1 MSRLENL
8 THLLQGFSVALQ
20 PHNLLAAFAGCLIG
34 TAIGALP
41 GIGPVSGVA
50 LLLPLT
56 FGQQPVTAIIML
68 AGIYYGAMYGGAI
81 TSILVNAPGESA
93 SVVTALD
100 GYQLARQG
108 RGGLAL
114 ALSAIGSFVAG
125 TLGVVFLMLLAPT
138 MAEVALRFGPPENF
152 ALMVLGLTT
161 VAGLGSGSLAKAL
174 ISVVLGLMLGT
185 VGIDTISGRDRYTLG
200 MVELLEGIDF
210 VVAAI
215 GVFALG
221 EVLWNLQHP
230 WRDEG
235 ALVDYGGFRSLW
247 PSWRDLRATL
257 PAMLRGTLVGFLV
270 GVLPGAG
277 ATVSSFLAYTLER
290 RLSRHP
296 ERFGRG
302 APEGV
307 AAPEAANNAATAGAM
322 APMLVLGIPGSATTG
337 VILAALLMFGL
348 RPGPTLFLHNPDF
361 VWGLFASMYVGNVML
376 LILNLPLVGLFA
388 QISRVPY
395 RLLTFV
401 ILLFSVLGTYGLR
414 NSLFDVG
421 LLFVFGVVGYLF
433 RKADIPAAP
442 MALGLVLAPLLEQA
456 FRQSLI
462 VSRGSYLIF
471 LQRPVSLGVLALAG
485 VLTLGPVVWSKLAG
499 RLRAARP
506 AGMGAPSAGG

>member
-1 MSRLENL
+1 MENL
-8 THLLQGFSVALQ
+8 TALLQGFSVALQ
-20 PHNLLAAFAGCLIG
+20 PHNLLAAFIGCLIG

-41 GIGPVSGVA
+41 GIGPVTGVA

-93 SVVTALD
+93 SVVTAID
-100 GYQLARQG
+100 GYQMARQG
-108 RGGLAL
+108 RGGVAL
-114 ALSAIGSFVAG
+114 ALSAIASFVAG

-152 ALMVLGLTT
+152 ALMLLGLTT
-161 VAGLGSGSLAKAL
+161 VAGLGTGSTVKAL

-185 VGIDTISGRDRYTLG
+185 VGLDTITGRDRYTLG
-200 MVELLEGIDF
+200 FVELLEGIDF

-221 EVLWNLQHP
+221 EVLVNLEAGP
-230 WRDEG
+230 DS
-235 ALVDYGGFRSLW
+235 APSLADYGGFRRLW
-247 PSWRDLRATL
+247 PGWQELRRAFF
-257 PAMLRGTLVGFLV
+257 PMIRGSLIGFVV

-277 ATVSSFLAYTLER
+277 ATVSSFLSYMVER

-296 ERFGRG
+296 ERFGKG

-348 RPGPTLFLHNPDF
+348 RPGPTLFINNPDF
-361 VWGLFASMYVGNVML
+361 VWGLFASMYIGNVML
-376 LILNLPLVGLFA
+376 LVLNLPLVGLFA
-388 QISRVPY
+388 QIARVPY

-401 ILLFSVLGTYGLR
+401 IILFSVLGTYGLR
-414 NSLFDVG
+414 NSLFDVY
-421 LLFVFGVVGYLF
+421 LLFLFGVVGYLF
-433 RKADIPAAP
+433 RKADIPPAP

-471 LQRPVSLGVLALAG
+471 VQRPVALAVLLLAVVLSVGPSAWDRLRSRRAAGPAELGASSLGG
-485 VLTLGPVVWSKLAG
+485 
-499 RLRAARP
+499 
-506 AGMGAPSAGG
+506 